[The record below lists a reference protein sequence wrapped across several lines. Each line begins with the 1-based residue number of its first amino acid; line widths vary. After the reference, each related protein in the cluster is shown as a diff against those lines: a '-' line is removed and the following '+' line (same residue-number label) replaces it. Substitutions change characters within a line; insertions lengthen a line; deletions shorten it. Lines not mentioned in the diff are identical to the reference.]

1 MVNTHFTCIGRSHGA
16 PAIPATREDWE
27 KMRRDPKLIDMCRR
41 VLAGHEKV
49 KPKLPIWTPSCA
61 GFKNNH
67 RAIKDALKP
76 LPRLMLDF
84 DEKGHSPEIL
94 ERSLRLQAEG
104 KWEILLVEESVR
116 KGTHVLITLPE
127 GMSPQEAQNR
137 FSHDVGFQADP
148 ALKDIARCIYMVP
161 ESYTLYVN
169 EKLFALDGT
178 QRHGD
183 TEDLN
188 SPADGFPTQD
198 KLSFRAKQSE
208 AKNLDN
214 TKVDAKV
221 DACHTPLNPLSRG
234 EENTPLDDKKGGGAH
249 GVLACHPERSEG
261 SECTHLNT
269 STSAFQTLRD
279 AQSDTV
285 GNPSEI
291 NNLCVSASLCS
302 PKNYPQTYEDIPY
315 KDLIEVLEEQMGGR
329 PDIGSRNNFIFSMAC
344 HLRYICDDTPEW
356 IAEVL
361 PTYGEEREKFVA
373 TVRSACNRIQ
383 TKAMPRIMK
392 RTLAIC
398 RQQVEL
404 RTHHSELKNTAP
416 ELPAKLPPLIE
427 LLVSRTPKIYQ
438 PAVASAVFPALG
450 AHLWQTTFRYIDNCL
465 HEATLSTL
473 LLAPTGSG
481 KSCVN
486 VPIDYIMADIRERD
500 RLSMEKERK
509 WKQDMQTKG
518 ANKDKKKRPEGI
530 VIQEIDPDSTSAA
543 FVQRMAD
550 AEGRFLYARM
560 NEIQQLNNLSSRG
573 NSQNVFDLLC
583 LAFDYGNIYGQT
595 RVGTSSVS
603 ERVCVRFNYNVSTTI
618 RKGQQFFSRVLTDG
632 PLSRIGMCTIPE
644 REIGAEMPV
653 YGTYGDDFAEDLKPY
668 IERLTAARGLVECE
682 EASQLARVLM
692 QENADF
698 ARLSQSRV
706 YENFSFRAN
715 VIAFLKAMVLYVAHG
730 EEWMPEM
737 EDFIRWS
744 LRYDLWCKMEFFG
757 QAIEEQE
764 YAGEKGNHR
773 GPQNLLD
780 LLPEVFTRE
789 EAGMLRQRQGIRT
802 GSLSYMLSNWKK
814 RGYIEIYGEEMSQ
827 KEIHRQRYI
836 KSETYLKEHPQ
847 RSWSVGQLVS

>member
-16 PAIPATREDWE
+16 PVIPVTREDWE
-27 KMRRDPKLIDMCRR
+27 KMRREQWLIDMCQRIAHGDEN
-41 VLAGHEKV
+41 LKA
-49 KPKLPIWTPSCA
+49 KLPVWTPSCA
-61 GFKNNH
+61 AFADNH

-76 LPRLMLDF
+76 LRRLMFDF
-84 DEKGHSPEIL
+84 DQKGHSQEIL
-94 ERSLRLQAEG
+94 KESLRLQKEG

-127 GMSPQEAQNR
+127 GMSPQEAQNN

-161 ESYTLYVN
+161 ESYTLYVG
-169 EKLFALDGT
+169 EGLF
-178 QRHGD
+178 
-183 TEDLN
+183 
-188 SPADGFPTQD
+188 SPSTVTVT
-198 KLSFRAKQSE
+198 QSE
-208 AKNLDN
+208 AKSLMG
-214 TKVDAKV
+214 TKVDALEIL
-221 DACHTPLNPLSRG
+221 PPYGRLN
-234 EENTPLDDKKGGGAH
+234 DKKG
-249 GVLACHPERSEG
+249 
-261 SECTHLNT
+261 ECLDDTTYPT
-269 STSAFQTLRD
+269 S
-279 AQSDTV
+279 
-285 GNPSEI
+285 
-291 NNLCVSASLCS
+291 
-302 PKNYPQTYEDIPY
+302 YEDIDY
-315 KDLIEVLEEQMGGR
+315 KEIIEVLEEQMGGK

-344 HLRYICDDTPEW
+344 HLRYICNDDPMW
-356 IAEVL
+356 IAQVL
-361 PTYGEEREKFVA
+361 PDYGEEKQKFLA
-373 TVRSACNRIQ
+373 TVKSACLRIQ
-383 TKAMPRIMK
+383 TKMMPRIMK

-398 RQQVEL
+398 KKTSALNAQSPGDTQ
-404 RTHHSELKNTAP
+404 TPP
-416 ELPAKLPPLIE
+416 EMPKVLPPLIR

-438 PAVASAVFPALG
+438 PAVANAVFPALG

-486 VPIDYIMADIRERD
+486 MPIDYIMADIRERD

-560 NEIQQLNNLSSRG
+560 NEIEQLNNLSSRG
-573 NSQNVFDLLC
+573 NTRNVFDLLC
-583 LAFDYGNIYGQT
+583 LAFDYGNVYGQT

-618 RKGQQFFSRVLTDG
+618 RKGQAFFSRVLTDG
-632 PLSRIGMCTIPE
+632 PLSRLNMCTIPE

-653 YGTYGDDFAEDLKPY
+653 YGTYGEDFAEELKPY
-668 IERLTAARGLVECE
+668 IERLNAARGLIECP
-682 EASQLARVLM
+682 EANRLAKVLM

-730 EEWMPEM
+730 EVWDKTM
-737 EDFIRWS
+737 EDFVRWS
-744 LRYDLWCKMEFFG
+744 LQYDMYCKMHFFG
-757 QAIEEQE
+757 EAIEEQE
-764 YAGEKGNHR
+764 YAGERKNR
-773 GPQNLLD
+773 PGPQNLLD

-802 GSLSYMLSNWKK
+802 GNLTYMLSNWKK
-814 RGYIEIYGEEMSQ
+814 RGYIEIYGEEMPQ
-827 KEIHRQRYI
+827 KEIHRQRYA
-836 KSETYLKEHPQ
+836 KTETYLKKHPGSGS
-847 RSWSVGQLVS
+847 RLVN

>member
-1 MVNTHFTCIGRSHGA
+1 MSFGIAKNVRSEV
-16 PAIPATREDWE
+16 RECTPE
-27 KMRRDPKLIDMCRR
+27 LLNR
-41 VLAGHEKV
+41 VLDSARVARICAEIEDALEKCRNGELT
-49 KPKLPIWTPSCA
+49 KDEYETIKAEMKKKLPIFTFHA
-61 GFKNNH
+61 VFKNRRRKNDDAIPSGLCIYDLDH
-67 RAIKDALKP
+67 IPNPQAKWELMMGRAEELGVVLAHISPSLEGLRLVFVMPAGATLSEAQAWMAQQLGDTQYDASVKDYARCSFAVPREYVLFMDKEALFAPHPNVIQTTEGRKNLENTAQP
-76 LPRLMLDF
+76 KVDA
-84 DEKGHSPEIL
+84 PEIL
-94 ERSLRLQAEG
+94 RRSA
-104 KWEILLVEESVR
+104 
-116 KGTHVLITLPE
+116 
-127 GMSPQEAQNR
+127 
-137 FSHDVGFQADP
+137 
-148 ALKDIARCIYMVP
+148 
-161 ESYTLYVN
+161 
-169 EKLFALDGT
+169 
-178 QRHGD
+178 
-183 TEDLN
+183 
-188 SPADGFPTQD
+188 
-198 KLSFRAKQSE
+198 
-208 AKNLDN
+208 
-214 TKVDAKV
+214 
-221 DACHTPLNPLSRG
+221 
-234 EENTPLDDKKGGGAH
+234 PLDDK
-249 GVLACHPERSEG
+249 
-261 SECTHLNT
+261 
-269 STSAFQTLRD
+269 F
-279 AQSDTV
+279 
-285 GNPSEI
+285 PS
-291 NNLCVSASLCS
+291 
-302 PKNYPQTYEDIPY
+302 TYENIPY
-315 KDLIEVLEEQMGGR
+315 EQIIEVLEEQMGGR

-356 IAEVL
+356 IAQVL
-361 PTYGEEREKFVA
+361 PTYGEERDKFVA

-392 RTLAIC
+392 RTLSVC
-398 RQQVEL
+398 KSQGDRQVSALE
-404 RTHHSELKNTAP
+404 NTPP

-427 LLVSRTPKIYQ
+427 LLVSRTPKIYR

-450 AHLWQTTFRYIDNCL
+450 SHLWQTTFRYIDNCL

-530 VIQEIDPDSTSAA
+530 IIQEIDPDSTSAA

-632 PLSRIGMCTIPE
+632 PLSRISMCTIPE

-653 YGTYGDDFAEDLKPY
+653 YGTYGDDFAEALKPY
-668 IERLTAARGLVECE
+668 INHLTAARGLVECE
-682 EASQLARVLM
+682 EASALARVLM

-730 EEWMPEM
+730 EVWMPEM

-744 LRYDLWCKMEFFG
+744 LRYDLWCKMQFFG

-802 GSLSYMLSNWKK
+802 GSLTFMLSNWKK
-814 RGYIEIYGEEMSQ
+814 RGYIEIYGEEMPQ

-836 KSETYLKEHPQ
+836 KSESYLKEHPQ
-847 RSWSVGQLVS
+847 RGWSDGQLVS

>member
-1 MVNTHFTCIGRSHGA
+1 MVESTHFTCIGRSHGA
-16 PAIPATREDWE
+16 PAVPSTKEDWE
-27 KMRRDPKLIDMCRR
+27 KMRREQWLVDMCRR
-41 VLAGHEKV
+41 IAAGDEKL
-49 KPKLPIWTPSCA
+49 KGKLPVWTPGCA
-61 GFKNNH
+61 EFADNH

-76 LPRLMLDF
+76 LQRLMLDF
-84 DEKGHSPEIL
+84 DEKGHSKEIL
-94 ERSLRLQAEG
+94 ERALQLQEEG

-116 KGTHVLITLPE
+116 KGTHVLIALPE
-127 GMSPQEAQNR
+127 GMAPQEAQLR
-137 FSHDVGFQADP
+137 FSEDVGFQADP

-161 ESYTLYVN
+161 EEYTLYVN
-169 EKLFALDGT
+169 DTLFVP
-178 QRHGD
+178 QY
-183 TEDLN
+183 N
-188 SPADGFPTQD
+188 VIPPSVNVI
-198 KLSFRAKQSE
+198 QSE
-208 AKNLDN
+208 AKHLGTTQVKDN
-214 TKVDAKV
+214 
-221 DACHTPLNPLSRG
+221 
-234 EENTPLDDKKGGGAH
+234 
-249 GVLACHPERSEG
+249 SEG
-261 SECTHLNT
+261 SYPT
-269 STSAFQTLRD
+269 S
-279 AQSDTV
+279 
-285 GNPSEI
+285 
-291 NNLCVSASLCS
+291 
-302 PKNYPQTYEDIPY
+302 YEDIDY
-315 KDLIEVLEEQMGGR
+315 KDIVETLEEQMGGK
-329 PDIGSRNNFIFSMAC
+329 PDVGSRNNFIFSMAC
-344 HLRYICDDTPEW
+344 HLRYICDDEPLW
-356 IAEVL
+356 IAQVL
-361 PTYGEEREKFVA
+361 PDYGEEKQKFLA
-373 TVRSACNRIQ
+373 TVKSACPRIQ
-383 TKAMPRIMK
+383 TKMMPRIMK

-398 RQQVEL
+398 R
-404 RTHHSELKNTAP
+404 KNSAFTTLSQGDTQLPP
-416 ELPAKLPPLIE
+416 EMPKVLPPLIR

-438 PAVASAVFPALG
+438 SAVANAVFPALG

-560 NEIQQLNNLSSRG
+560 NEIEQLNNLSSRG
-573 NSQNVFDLLC
+573 NTRNVFDLLC
-583 LAFDYGNIYGQT
+583 LAFDYGNVYGQT

-618 RKGQQFFSRVLTDG
+618 RKGQAFFSRVLTDG
-632 PLSRIGMCTIPE
+632 PLSRLNMCTIPE

-653 YGTYGDDFAEDLKPY
+653 YGTYGEDFAEELKPY
-668 IERLTAARGLVECE
+668 IERLNAARGLIECP
-682 EASQLARVLM
+682 EANRLAKVLM

-730 EEWMPEM
+730 EVWDKTM

-744 LRYDLWCKMEFFG
+744 LQYDMYCKMHFFG
-757 QAIEEQE
+757 EAIEEQE
-764 YAGEKGNHR
+764 YAGERKNR
-773 GPQNLLD
+773 PGPQNLLD

-802 GSLSYMLSNWKK
+802 GNLTYMLSNWKK
-814 RGYIEIYGEEMSQ
+814 RGYIEIYGEEMPQ
-827 KEIHRQRYI
+827 KEIHRQRYA
-836 KSETYLKEHPQ
+836 KTEAYLKKHPGAG
-847 RSWSVGQLVS
+847 WSGSQLVN

>member
-1 MVNTHFTCIGRSHGA
+1 MVETTHFTCIGRSHGA

-27 KMRRDPKLIDMCRR
+27 KMRRDPRLLDMCRR
-41 VLAGHEKV
+41 VANGHEKV

-61 GFKNNH
+61 GFANNH

-76 LPRLMLDF
+76 LRRLMFDF
-84 DEKGHSPEIL
+84 DQKGHSQEIL
-94 ERSLRLQAEG
+94 ERSLQLQEEG

-116 KGTHVLITLPE
+116 KGTHVLIALPE
-127 GMSPQEAQNR
+127 GMAPQEAQLR
-137 FSHDVGFQADP
+137 FSEDVGFQADP

-161 ESYTLYVN
+161 EEYTLYVN
-169 EKLFALDGT
+169 DKLFVP
-178 QRHGD
+178 QY
-183 TEDLN
+183 N
-188 SPADGFPTQD
+188 VIQPSVNVI
-198 KLSFRAKQSE
+198 QSE
-208 AKNLDN
+208 AKNLGNTQVKDN
-214 TKVDAKV
+214 
-221 DACHTPLNPLSRG
+221 
-234 EENTPLDDKKGGGAH
+234 
-249 GVLACHPERSEG
+249 SEG
-261 SECTHLNT
+261 S
-269 STSAFQTLRD
+269 
-279 AQSDTV
+279 
-285 GNPSEI
+285 
-291 NNLCVSASLCS
+291 
-302 PKNYPQTYEDIPY
+302 YPTTYEDIDY
-315 KDLIEVLEEQMGGR
+315 KDIVETLEEQMGGK
-329 PDIGSRNNFIFSMAC
+329 PDVGSRNNFIFSMAC
-344 HLRYICDDTPEW
+344 HLRYICDDEPLW
-356 IAEVL
+356 IAQVL
-361 PTYGEEREKFVA
+361 PDYGEEKQKFLA
-373 TVRSACNRIQ
+373 TVKSACQRIQ
-383 TKAMPRIMK
+383 TKMMPRIMK

-398 RQQVEL
+398 R
-404 RTHHSELKNTAP
+404 KNSAFTTLSQGDTQLPP
-416 ELPAKLPPLIE
+416 EMPKVLPPLIR

-438 PAVASAVFPALG
+438 SAVANAVFPALG

-560 NEIQQLNNLSSRG
+560 NEIEQLNNLSSRG
-573 NSQNVFDLLC
+573 NTRNVFDLLC
-583 LAFDYGNIYGQT
+583 LAFDYGNVYGQT

-618 RKGQQFFSRVLTDG
+618 RKGQAFFSRVLTDG
-632 PLSRIGMCTIPE
+632 PLSRLNMCTIPE

-653 YGTYGDDFAEDLKPY
+653 YGTYGEDFAEELKPY
-668 IERLTAARGLVECE
+668 IERLNAARGLIECP
-682 EASQLARVLM
+682 EANRLAKVLM

-730 EEWMPEM
+730 EVWDKTM

-744 LRYDLWCKMEFFG
+744 LQYDMYCKMHFFG
-757 QAIEEQE
+757 EAIEEQE
-764 YAGEKGNHR
+764 YAGERKNR
-773 GPQNLLD
+773 PGPQNLLD

-802 GSLSYMLSNWKK
+802 GNLTYMLSNWKK
-814 RGYIEIYGEEMSQ
+814 RGYIEIYGEEMPQ
-827 KEIHRQRYI
+827 KEIHRQRYA
-836 KSETYLKEHPQ
+836 KTEAYLKKYPGAG
-847 RSWSVGQLVS
+847 WSGSQLVN

>member
-1 MVNTHFTCIGRSHGA
+1 MVETTHFTCIGRSHGA

-27 KMRRDPKLIDMCRR
+27 KMRRDPRLLDMCRR
-41 VLAGHEKV
+41 VANGHEKV

-61 GFKNNH
+61 GFANNH

-76 LPRLMLDF
+76 LRRLMFDF
-84 DEKGHSPEIL
+84 DQKGHSQEIL
-94 ERSLRLQAEG
+94 ERSLQLQEEG

-116 KGTHVLITLPE
+116 KGTHVLIALPE
-127 GMSPQEAQNR
+127 GMAPQEAQLR
-137 FSHDVGFQADP
+137 FSEDVGFQADP

-161 ESYTLYVN
+161 EEYTLYVN
-169 EKLFALDGT
+169 DKLFVP
-178 QRHGD
+178 QY
-183 TEDLN
+183 N
-188 SPADGFPTQD
+188 VIQPSVNII
-198 KLSFRAKQSE
+198 QSE
-208 AKNLDN
+208 AKNLGNTQVKDN
-214 TKVDAKV
+214 
-221 DACHTPLNPLSRG
+221 
-234 EENTPLDDKKGGGAH
+234 
-249 GVLACHPERSEG
+249 SEG
-261 SECTHLNT
+261 SYPT
-269 STSAFQTLRD
+269 S
-279 AQSDTV
+279 
-285 GNPSEI
+285 
-291 NNLCVSASLCS
+291 
-302 PKNYPQTYEDIPY
+302 YEDIDY
-315 KDLIEVLEEQMGGR
+315 KDIVETLEEQMGGK
-329 PDIGSRNNFIFSMAC
+329 PDVGSRNNFIFSMAC
-344 HLRYICDDTPEW
+344 HLRYICDDEPLW
-356 IAEVL
+356 IAQVL
-361 PTYGEEREKFVA
+361 PDYGEEKQKFLA
-373 TVRSACNRIQ
+373 TVKSACQRIQ
-383 TKAMPRIMK
+383 TKMMPRIMK

-398 RQQVEL
+398 R
-404 RTHHSELKNTAP
+404 KNSAFTTLSQGDTQFPP
-416 ELPAKLPPLIE
+416 EMPKVLPPLIR

-438 PAVASAVFPALG
+438 SAVANAVFPALG

-560 NEIQQLNNLSSRG
+560 NEIEQLNNLSSRG
-573 NSQNVFDLLC
+573 NTRNVFDLLC
-583 LAFDYGNIYGQT
+583 LAFDYGNVYGQT

-618 RKGQQFFSRVLTDG
+618 RKGQAFFSRVLTDG
-632 PLSRIGMCTIPE
+632 PLSRLNMCTIPE

-653 YGTYGDDFAEDLKPY
+653 YGTYGEDFAEELKPY
-668 IERLTAARGLVECE
+668 IERLNAARGLIECPG
-682 EASQLARVLM
+682 ANRLAKVLM

-730 EEWMPEM
+730 EVWDKTM

-744 LRYDLWCKMEFFG
+744 LQYDMYCKMHFFG
-757 QAIEEQE
+757 EAIEEQE
-764 YAGEKGNHR
+764 YAGERKNR
-773 GPQNLLD
+773 PGPQNLLD

-802 GSLSYMLSNWKK
+802 GNLTYMLSNWKK
-814 RGYIEIYGEEMSQ
+814 RGYIEIYGEEMPQ
-827 KEIHRQRYI
+827 KEIHRQRYA
-836 KSETYLKEHPQ
+836 KTEAYLKKHPGAGG
-847 RSWSVGQLVS
+847 SGSQLVN

>member
-1 MVNTHFTCIGRSHGA
+1 MTDTCFTCIGKSHGA
-16 PAIPATREDWE
+16 PAIPATREAWE
-27 KMRRDPKLIDMCRR
+27 KLRSEKWLAHMCRR
-41 VLAGHEKV
+41 IVAGEEKL
-49 KPKLPIWTPSCA
+49 KGKLPIWTPSCA
-61 GFKNNH
+61 AFKGNH
-67 RAIKDALKP
+67 RAVKDVLTP

-84 DEKGHSPEIL
+84 DQKGHSKEIL
-94 ERSLRLQAEG
+94 ERSLQLQEQG

-148 ALKDIARCIYMVP
+148 ALKDVARCIYMVP
-161 ESYTLYVN
+161 AENTLFVN
-169 EKLFALDGT
+169 EEKLFVPSPNVIQTTEGRTNLE
-178 QRHGD
+178 D
-183 TEDLN
+183 T
-188 SPADGFPTQD
+188 AQH
-198 KLSFRAKQSE
+198 Q
-208 AKNLDN
+208 
-214 TKVDAKV
+214 VDAPGILRRS
-221 DACHTPLNPLSRG
+221 A
-234 EENTPLDDKKGGGAH
+234 PLDDRIG
-249 GVLACHPERSEG
+249 ES
-261 SECTHLNT
+261 
-269 STSAFQTLRD
+269 
-279 AQSDTV
+279 
-285 GNPSEI
+285 
-291 NNLCVSASLCS
+291 
-302 PKNYPQTYEDIPY
+302 YPQTHEGIPY
-315 KDLIEVLEEQMGGR
+315 THIIEVLEEQMGGR

-344 HLRYICDDTPEW
+344 HLRYICNDDPAW
-356 IAEVL
+356 IAQVL
-361 PTYGEEREKFVA
+361 PTYGEEREKFLA
-373 TVRSACNRIQ
+373 TVKSACNRIQ

-392 RTLAIC
+392 RTLSVC
-398 RQQVEL
+398 KQQGE
-404 RTHHSELKNTAP
+404 SEADTQVPP
-416 ELPAKLPPLIE
+416 EMPAKLPPLIE
-427 LLVSRTPKIYQ
+427 LLVSRTPKIYR

-486 VPIDYIMADIRERD
+486 MPIDYIMADIRERD

-530 VIQEIDPDSTSAA
+530 IIQEIDPDSTSAA

-618 RKGQQFFSRVLTDG
+618 SKGQSFFRRVLTDG
-632 PLSRIGMCTIPE
+632 PISRLNICTIPE
-644 REIGAEMPV
+644 RAIGSEMPI
-653 YGTYGDDFAEDLKPY
+653 YGTYGDDFAEELKPY
-668 IERLTAARGLVECE
+668 IDQLNMARGLIECPQASDLSRRLVEECAE
-682 EASQLARVLM
+682 
-692 QENADF
+692 F

-706 YENFSFRAN
+706 YENLSFRAN
-715 VIAFLKAMVLYVAHG
+715 VIAYLKAMVLYVAHDRV
-730 EEWMPEM
+730 WTPEM

-744 LRYDLWCKMEFFG
+744 LRYDLWCKMQFFG
-757 QAIEEQE
+757 EAIEAQE
-764 YAGEKGNHR
+764 YAGEKGNRR

-789 EAGMLRQRQGIRT
+789 EAGQMRQRIGIRSGSLRQ
-802 GSLSYMLSNWKK
+802 MLGNWTH
-814 RGYIEIYGEEMSQ
+814 RGYIELYGEELPKQ
-827 KEIHRQRYI
+827 DVHRQRYI
-836 KSETYLKEHPQ
+836 KTGEYLRKHPQ
-847 RSWSVGQLVS
+847 R

>member
-1 MVNTHFTCIGRSHGA
+1 MSFGIAKNVRSEV
-16 PAIPATREDWE
+16 RECTPE
-27 KMRRDPKLIDMCRR
+27 LLNR
-41 VLAGHEKV
+41 VLDSARVARICAEIEDALEKCRNGELT
-49 KPKLPIWTPSCA
+49 KDEYETIKAEMKKKLPIFTFHA
-61 GFKNNH
+61 VFKNRRRKNDDAIPSGLCIYDLDH
-67 RAIKDALKP
+67 IPNPQAKWESMMGRAEELGIVLAHISPSLEGLRLVFVMPAGATLSEAQAWMAQQLGDTQYDASVKDYARCSFAVPREYVLFMDKEALFAPHPNVIQTTEGRKNLENTAQP
-76 LPRLMLDF
+76 KVDA
-84 DEKGHSPEIL
+84 PEIL
-94 ERSLRLQAEG
+94 RRSA
-104 KWEILLVEESVR
+104 
-116 KGTHVLITLPE
+116 
-127 GMSPQEAQNR
+127 
-137 FSHDVGFQADP
+137 
-148 ALKDIARCIYMVP
+148 
-161 ESYTLYVN
+161 
-169 EKLFALDGT
+169 
-178 QRHGD
+178 
-183 TEDLN
+183 
-188 SPADGFPTQD
+188 
-198 KLSFRAKQSE
+198 
-208 AKNLDN
+208 
-214 TKVDAKV
+214 
-221 DACHTPLNPLSRG
+221 
-234 EENTPLDDKKGGGAH
+234 PLDDK
-249 GVLACHPERSEG
+249 
-261 SECTHLNT
+261 
-269 STSAFQTLRD
+269 F
-279 AQSDTV
+279 
-285 GNPSEI
+285 
-291 NNLCVSASLCS
+291 
-302 PKNYPQTYEDIPY
+302 PQTYENIPY
-315 KDLIEVLEEQMGGR
+315 EQIIEVLEEQMGGR

-356 IAEVL
+356 IAQVL
-361 PTYGEEREKFVA
+361 PTYGEERDKFEA
-373 TVRSACNRIQ
+373 TVRSACNRTQ
-383 TKAMPRIMK
+383 TKQMPRIMK
-392 RTLAIC
+392 RTLEIC
-398 RQQVEL
+398 KRNSEL
-404 RTHHSELKNTAP
+404 ITHHSELENTPP
-416 ELPAKLPPLIE
+416 ELPTKLPPLIE
-427 LLVSRTPKIYQ
+427 LLVSRTPKIYR

-530 VIQEIDPDSTSAA
+530 IIQEIDPDSTSAA

-573 NSQNVFDLLC
+573 NTQNVFDLLC

-595 RVGTSSVS
+595 RVGTSSMS

-632 PLSRIGMCTIPE
+632 PLSRISMCTIPE

-653 YGTYGDDFAEDLKPY
+653 YGTYGDDFAEALKPY
-668 IERLTAARGLVECE
+668 IEHLTAARGLVECE
-682 EASQLARVLM
+682 EASALARVLM

-730 EEWMPEM
+730 EVWMPEM

-744 LRYDLWCKMEFFG
+744 LRYDLWCKMQFFG

-802 GSLSYMLSNWKK
+802 GSLTFMLSNWKK
-814 RGYIEIYGEEMSQ
+814 RGYIEIYGEEMPQ

-836 KSETYLKEHPQ
+836 KSESYLKEHPQ
-847 RSWSVGQLVS
+847 RGWSDGQLVS

>member
-1 MVNTHFTCIGRSHGA
+1 MVETTHFTCIGRSHGA

-27 KMRRDPKLIDMCRR
+27 KMRRDPRLLDMCRR
-41 VLAGHEKV
+41 VANGHEKV

-61 GFKNNH
+61 GFANNH

-76 LPRLMLDF
+76 LRRLMFDF
-84 DEKGHSPEIL
+84 DQKGHSQEIL
-94 ERSLRLQAEG
+94 ERSLQLQEEG

-116 KGTHVLITLPE
+116 KGTHVLIALPE
-127 GMSPQEAQNR
+127 GMAPQEAQLR
-137 FSHDVGFQADP
+137 FSEDVGFQADP

-161 ESYTLYVN
+161 EEYTLYVN
-169 EKLFALDGT
+169 DKLFVP
-178 QRHGD
+178 QY
-183 TEDLN
+183 N
-188 SPADGFPTQD
+188 VIQPSVNVI
-198 KLSFRAKQSE
+198 QSE
-208 AKNLDN
+208 AKNLGNTQVKDN
-214 TKVDAKV
+214 
-221 DACHTPLNPLSRG
+221 
-234 EENTPLDDKKGGGAH
+234 
-249 GVLACHPERSEG
+249 SEG
-261 SECTHLNT
+261 SYPT
-269 STSAFQTLRD
+269 S
-279 AQSDTV
+279 
-285 GNPSEI
+285 
-291 NNLCVSASLCS
+291 
-302 PKNYPQTYEDIPY
+302 YEDIDY
-315 KDLIEVLEEQMGGR
+315 KDIVETLEEQMGGK
-329 PDIGSRNNFIFSMAC
+329 PDVGSRNNFIFSMAC
-344 HLRYICDDTPEW
+344 HLRYICDDEPLW
-356 IAEVL
+356 IAQVL
-361 PTYGEEREKFVA
+361 PDYGEEKQKFLA
-373 TVRSACNRIQ
+373 TVKSACQRIQ
-383 TKAMPRIMK
+383 TKMMPRIMK

-398 RQQVEL
+398 R
-404 RTHHSELKNTAP
+404 KNSAFTTLSQGDTQLPP
-416 ELPAKLPPLIE
+416 EMPKVLPPLIR

-438 PAVASAVFPALG
+438 SAVANAVFPALG

-560 NEIQQLNNLSSRG
+560 NEIEQLNNLSSRG
-573 NSQNVFDLLC
+573 NTRNVFDLLC
-583 LAFDYGNIYGQT
+583 LAFDYGNVYGQT
-595 RVGTSSVS
+595 RVGTLSVS

-618 RKGQQFFSRVLTDG
+618 RKGQAFFSRVLTDG
-632 PLSRIGMCTIPE
+632 PLSRLNMCTIPE

-653 YGTYGDDFAEDLKPY
+653 YGTYGEDFAEELKPY
-668 IERLTAARGLVECE
+668 IERLNAARGLIECP
-682 EASQLARVLM
+682 EANRLAKVLM

-730 EEWMPEM
+730 EVWDKTM

-744 LRYDLWCKMEFFG
+744 LQYDMYCKMHFFG
-757 QAIEEQE
+757 EAIEEQE
-764 YAGEKGNHR
+764 YAGERKNR
-773 GPQNLLD
+773 PGPQNLLD

-802 GSLSYMLSNWKK
+802 GNLTYMLSNWKK
-814 RGYIEIYGEEMSQ
+814 RGYIEIYGEEMPQ
-827 KEIHRQRYI
+827 KEIHRQRYA
-836 KSETYLKEHPQ
+836 KTEAYLKKHPGAG
-847 RSWSVGQLVS
+847 WSGSQLVN

>member
-1 MVNTHFTCIGRSHGA
+1 MVNFTCIGKGHGA

-27 KMRRDPKLIDMCRR
+27 KMRRDPKLKEMCRR
-41 VLAGHEKV
+41 IAMGHEKV
-49 KPKLPIWTPSCA
+49 KRKLPIWTPGCA
-61 GFKNNH
+61 AFKDNH

-84 DEKGHSPEIL
+84 DEKGHSQEIL
-94 ERSLRLQAEG
+94 ERSMQLQQEG

-116 KGTHVLITLPE
+116 RGTHVLITLPE

-161 ESYTLYVN
+161 EEYTLFVN
-169 EKLFALDGT
+169 ERIFSPFDVDKFRHGFHGLHGSRPLPNEANAHLDDAELCDKSVSSHQPEATET
-178 QRHGD
+178 QRY
-183 TEDLN
+183 E
-188 SPADGFPTQD
+188 
-198 KLSFRAKQSE
+198 
-208 AKNLDN
+208 
-214 TKVDAKV
+214 
-221 DACHTPLNPLSRG
+221 NP
-234 EENTPLDDKKGGGAH
+234 
-249 GVLACHPERSEG
+249 C
-261 SECTHLNT
+261 
-269 STSAFQTLRD
+269 
-279 AQSDTV
+279 
-285 GNPSEI
+285 NPCNPCQKEY
-291 NNLCVSASLCS
+291 AG
-302 PKNYPQTYEDIPY
+302 IPY
-315 KDLIEVLEEQMGGR
+315 TDIIEVLEEQMGGR

-344 HLRYICDDTPEW
+344 HLRYICDDNPSW
-356 IAEVL
+356 IAQVL
-361 PTYGEEREKFVA
+361 PTYGEEWPKFEA

-383 TKAMPRIMK
+383 TKTMPRIIK

-398 RQQVEL
+398 KQRFD
-404 RTHHSELKNTAP
+404 SEIINQKSEIENPP
-416 ELPAKLPPLIE
+416 ELPDVLPPLIR

-438 PAVASAVFPALG
+438 PAVANAVFPALG
-450 AHLWQTTFRYIDNCL
+450 AHLWQTTFRYIDNCP
-465 HEATLSTL
+465 HEATLATL

-530 VIQEIDPDSTSAA
+530 VIQEIDSDITSAA
-543 FVQRMAD
+543 FIQRIAD
-550 AEGRFLYARM
+550 AEGKFLYARM

-573 NSQNVFDLLC
+573 YGNNVFDLLC
-583 LAFDYGNIYGQT
+583 IAFDYGNVYGQT
-595 RVGTSSVS
+595 RVGTGSVS
-603 ERVCVRFNYNVSTTI
+603 ERVCLRFNYNVSTTI
-618 RKGQQFFSRVLTDG
+618 RKGQQFFRNVLTDG
-632 PLSRIGMCTIPE
+632 PLSRLNMCTIPE
-644 REIGAEMPV
+644 REIGAEMPI
-653 YGTYGDDFAEDLKPY
+653 YGTYGEDFAEELKPY
-668 IERLTAARGLVECE
+668 IDHLNAARGLVECE

-692 QENADF
+692 QENAEF

-715 VIAFLKAMVLYVAHG
+715 VIAFLKAMVLYVANG
-730 EEWMPEM
+730 EVWDDTM

-744 LRYDLWCKMEFFG
+744 LRYDLWCKMHFFG
-757 QAIEEQE
+757 EAIEEQE
-764 YAGEKGNHR
+764 YAGVKSTTR

-802 GSLSYMLSNWKK
+802 GSLSFMLSNWKK
-814 RGYIEIYGEEMSQ
+814 RGYIEIYGEEMPQ

-836 KSETYLKEHPQ
+836 KSESYLKEHPQ
-847 RSWSVGQLVS
+847 RDWSVGQLVR

>member
-1 MVNTHFTCIGRSHGA
+1 MVNQSQHFTCIGKGHGA

-27 KMRRDPKLIDMCRR
+27 KMRRDPKLKEMCRR
-41 VLAGHEKV
+41 IALGHEKV
-49 KPKLPIWTPSCA
+49 KRKLPIWTPSCA
-61 GFKNNH
+61 EFADNH

-76 LPRLMLDF
+76 LRRLMLDF
-84 DEKGHSPEIL
+84 DEKGHSKEIL
-94 ERSLRLQAEG
+94 ERSLQLQEQG

-148 ALKDIARCIYMVP
+148 ALKDVARCIYMVP
-161 ESYTLYVN
+161 AEYTLFVN
-169 EKLFALDGT
+169 EEKLFVPSPNVIQT
-178 QRHGD
+178 
-183 TEDLN
+183 TE
-188 SPADGFPTQD
+188 G
-198 KLSFRAKQSE
+198 R
-208 AKNLDN
+208 KNLEN
-214 TKVDAKV
+214 IAQHQVDAPGILRRS
-221 DACHTPLNPLSRG
+221 A
-234 EENTPLDDKKGGGAH
+234 PLDDKIG
-249 GVLACHPERSEG
+249 ES
-261 SECTHLNT
+261 
-269 STSAFQTLRD
+269 
-279 AQSDTV
+279 
-285 GNPSEI
+285 
-291 NNLCVSASLCS
+291 
-302 PKNYPQTYEDIPY
+302 YPQTHEGIPY
-315 KDLIEVLEEQMGGR
+315 TDIIETLEEQMGGR

-344 HLRYICDDTPEW
+344 HLRYICNDDPAW
-356 IAEVL
+356 IAQVL
-361 PTYGEEREKFVA
+361 PTYGEERDKFLA
-373 TVRSACNRIQ
+373 TVKSACNRIQ
-383 TKAMPRIMK
+383 TKSMPRIMK
-392 RTLAIC
+392 RTLSVC
-398 RQQVEL
+398 KQQGE
-404 RTHHSELKNTAP
+404 SEADTQVPP
-416 ELPAKLPPLIE
+416 EMPAKLPPLIE
-427 LLVSRTPKIYQ
+427 LLVSRTPKIYR

-486 VPIDYIMADIRERD
+486 MPIDYIMADIRERD

-530 VIQEIDPDSTSAA
+530 IIQEIDPDSTSAA

-632 PLSRIGMCTIPE
+632 PLSRISICTIPE

-653 YGTYGDDFAEDLKPY
+653 YGTYGDDFAEALKPY
-668 IERLTAARGLVECE
+668 IGHLTAARGLVECD
-682 EASQLARVLM
+682 EANRLARVLM

-706 YENFSFRAN
+706 FENFSFRAN

-730 EEWMPEM
+730 KVWTAEM

-744 LRYDLWCKMEFFG
+744 LRYDMWCKMEFFG

-764 YAGEKGNHR
+764 YAGEKGNRR

-780 LLPEVFTRE
+780 LLPVVFTRE

-802 GSLSYMLSNWKK
+802 GSLSFMLSNWKK
-814 RGYIEIYGEEMSQ
+814 RGYIEIYGEEMSH
-827 KEIHRQRYI
+827 KEIDRQRYI
-836 KSETYLKEHPQ
+836 KSESYLKEHPQ
-847 RSWSVGQLVS
+847 KDWSVGQLVS

>member
-1 MVNTHFTCIGRSHGA
+1 MVETTHFTCIGRSHGA

-27 KMRRDPKLIDMCRR
+27 KMRRDPRLLDMCRR
-41 VLAGHEKV
+41 VANGHEKV

-61 GFKNNH
+61 GFANNH

-76 LPRLMLDF
+76 LRRLMFDF
-84 DEKGHSPEIL
+84 DQKGHSKEIL
-94 ERSLRLQAEG
+94 ERALQLQEEG

-116 KGTHVLITLPE
+116 KGTHVLIALPE
-127 GMSPQEAQNR
+127 GMAPQEAQLR
-137 FSHDVGFQADP
+137 FSEDVGFQADP

-161 ESYTLYVN
+161 EEYTLYVN
-169 EKLFALDGT
+169 DKLFVP
-178 QRHGD
+178 QY
-183 TEDLN
+183 N
-188 SPADGFPTQD
+188 VIQPSVNVI
-198 KLSFRAKQSE
+198 QSE
-208 AKNLDN
+208 AKNLGNTQVKDN
-214 TKVDAKV
+214 
-221 DACHTPLNPLSRG
+221 
-234 EENTPLDDKKGGGAH
+234 
-249 GVLACHPERSEG
+249 SEG
-261 SECTHLNT
+261 SYPT
-269 STSAFQTLRD
+269 S
-279 AQSDTV
+279 
-285 GNPSEI
+285 
-291 NNLCVSASLCS
+291 
-302 PKNYPQTYEDIPY
+302 YEDIDY
-315 KDLIEVLEEQMGGR
+315 KDIVETLEEQMGGK
-329 PDIGSRNNFIFSMAC
+329 PDVGSRNNFIFSMAC
-344 HLRYICDDTPEW
+344 HLRYICDDEPLW
-356 IAEVL
+356 IAQVL
-361 PTYGEEREKFVA
+361 PDYGEEKQKFLA
-373 TVRSACNRIQ
+373 TVKSACQRIQ
-383 TKAMPRIMK
+383 TKMMPRIMK

-398 RQQVEL
+398 R
-404 RTHHSELKNTAP
+404 KNSAFTTLSQGDTQLPP
-416 ELPAKLPPLIE
+416 EMPKVLPPLIR

-438 PAVASAVFPALG
+438 SAVANAVFPALG

-560 NEIQQLNNLSSRG
+560 NEIEQLNNLSSRG
-573 NSQNVFDLLC
+573 NTRNVFDLLC
-583 LAFDYGNIYGQT
+583 LAFDYGNVYGQT

-618 RKGQQFFSRVLTDG
+618 RKGQAFFSRVLTDG
-632 PLSRIGMCTIPE
+632 PLSRLNMCTIPE

-653 YGTYGDDFAEDLKPY
+653 YGTYGEDFAEELKPY
-668 IERLTAARGLVECE
+668 IERLNAARGLIECPG
-682 EASQLARVLM
+682 ANRLAKVLM

-730 EEWMPEM
+730 EVWDKTM

-744 LRYDLWCKMEFFG
+744 LQYDMYCKMHFFG
-757 QAIEEQE
+757 EAIEEQE
-764 YAGEKGNHR
+764 YAGERKNR
-773 GPQNLLD
+773 PGPQNLLD

-802 GSLSYMLSNWKK
+802 GNLTYMLSNWKK
-814 RGYIEIYGEEMSQ
+814 RGYIEIYGEEMPQ
-827 KEIHRQRYI
+827 KEIHRQRYA
-836 KSETYLKEHPQ
+836 KTEAYLQKHPGAG
-847 RSWSVGQLVS
+847 WSGSQLVN